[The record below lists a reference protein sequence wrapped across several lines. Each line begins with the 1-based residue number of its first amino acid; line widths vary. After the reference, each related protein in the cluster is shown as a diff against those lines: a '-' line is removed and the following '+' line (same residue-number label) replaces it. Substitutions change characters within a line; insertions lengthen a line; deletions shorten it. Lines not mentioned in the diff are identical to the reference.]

1 MSTLQKRLGKWQVQI
16 RKKGYPSISKSFHSK
31 ATALTWSKKVE
42 SEMERGVYQDALE
55 AQATTVAE
63 ALDRYATQ
71 VLPKK
76 KGASKEEARL
86 EALKKHFGTLTLSAL
101 RASSVTAYR
110 DSRLE
115 EGKAPATVR
124 RELAILSH
132 ALNVVRKEW
141 SVFLPQGNPVEQIRL
156 PKLPNGRDR
165 RLETGEEEKLLKA
178 LKDTP
183 TVRTIVELALETAMR
198 RGEIAAV
205 RWEHVNLKARTLLIP
220 DTKTGTPRTVPLST
234 KAIALLTNLPRN
246 ISGVVFDVAPDSITQ
261 AFDRACTRAKLEG
274 LRFHDLRHEATSRL
288 FEKGLNPMEVAT
300 ITGHKDLRMLRRY
313 THLRAE
319 DLARKLG

>member
-1 MSTLQKRLGKWQVQI
+1 MATIRKRGDSYHVQI
-16 RKKGYPSISKSFHSK
+16 RKKGYPTVTKSFLLLADAQKWARSVERDIDK
-31 ATALTWSKKVE
+31 GVFQDTAIAENSTLGDILDSYAKKILPSKKSRKTVL
-42 SEMERGVYQDALE
+42 SQIRVLKPLLGNYSLSKLSPALLS
-55 AQATTVAE
+55 QFR
-63 ALDRYATQ
+63 DQ
-71 VLPKK
+71 
-76 KGASKEEARL
+76 RL
-86 EALKKHFGTLTLSAL
+86 ESADAQTVRKDLSL
-101 RASSVTAYR
+101 LHRVVVTAVK
-110 DSRLE
+110 DWGIS
-115 EGKAPATVR
+115 
-124 RELAILSH
+124 
-132 ALNVVRKEW
+132 
-141 SVFLPQGNPVEQIRL
+141 LPLGNPVALVRL
-156 PKLPNGRDR
+156 PSQPNGRDR

-198 RGEIAAV
+198 RGEIAAMQ
-205 RWEHVNLKARTLLIP
+205 WEHVNLKARTLLIP

-234 KAIALLTNLPRN
+234 KAIALLSNLPRN
-246 ISGVVFDVAPDSITQ
+246 IKGVVFDVAPDSITQ
-261 AFDRACTRAKLEG
+261 AFDRACTRAELEG

>member
-1 MSTLQKRLGKWQVQI
+1 MATIRKRGDSYHVQI
-16 RKKGYPSISKSFHSK
+16 RKKGYPTVTKSFLLLADAQKWARSVERDIDK
-31 ATALTWSKKVE
+31 GVFQDTATAENSTLGDILDSYAKKILPSKKSRKTVL
-42 SEMERGVYQDALE
+42 SQIRVIKPLLGNYSLSKLSPALLS
-55 AQATTVAE
+55 QFR
-63 ALDRYATQ
+63 DQ
-71 VLPKK
+71 
-76 KGASKEEARL
+76 RL
-86 EALKKHFGTLTLSAL
+86 ESVDAQTVRKDLSL
-101 RASSVTAYR
+101 LHRVVVTAVK
-110 DSRLE
+110 DWGIS
-115 EGKAPATVR
+115 
-124 RELAILSH
+124 
-132 ALNVVRKEW
+132 
-141 SVFLPQGNPVEQIRL
+141 LPLGNPVALVRL
-156 PKLPNGRDR
+156 PSQPNGRDR

-198 RGEIAAV
+198 RGEIAAMK
-205 RWEHVNLKARTLLIP
+205 WEHVNLKARTLLIP

-234 KAIALLTNLPRN
+234 KAIALLSNLPRN
-246 ISGVVFDVAPDSITQ
+246 IKGVVFDVAPDSITQ
-261 AFDRACTRAKLEG
+261 AFDRACTRAELEG

>member
-1 MSTLQKRLGKWQVQI
+1 MATIRKRGDSYHVQI
-16 RKKGYPSISKSFHSK
+16 RKKGYPTVTKSFLLLADAQKWARSVERDIDK
-31 ATALTWSKKVE
+31 GVFQDTATAENSTLGDILDSYAKKILPSKKSRKTVL
-42 SEMERGVYQDALE
+42 SQIRVIKPLLGNYSLSKLSPALLS
-55 AQATTVAE
+55 QFR
-63 ALDRYATQ
+63 DQ
-71 VLPKK
+71 
-76 KGASKEEARL
+76 RL
-86 EALKKHFGTLTLSAL
+86 ESADAQTVRKDLSL
-101 RASSVTAYR
+101 LHRVVVTAVK
-110 DSRLE
+110 DWGIS
-115 EGKAPATVR
+115 
-124 RELAILSH
+124 
-132 ALNVVRKEW
+132 
-141 SVFLPQGNPVEQIRL
+141 LPLGNPVALVRL
-156 PKLPNGRDR
+156 PSQPNGRDR

-198 RGEIAAV
+198 RGEIAAMK
-205 RWEHVNLKARTLLIP
+205 WEHVNLKARTLLIP

-234 KAIALLTNLPRN
+234 KAIALLSNLPRN
-246 ISGVVFDVAPDSITQ
+246 IKGVVFDVAPDSITQ
-261 AFDRACTRAKLEG
+261 AFDRACTRAELEG

>member
-1 MSTLQKRLGKWQVQI
+1 MATIRKRGDSYHVQI
-16 RKKGYPSISKSFHSK
+16 RKKGYPTVTKSFLLLADAQKWARSVERDIDK
-31 ATALTWSKKVE
+31 GVFQDTATAENSTLGDILDSYAKKILPSKKSRKTVL
-42 SEMERGVYQDALE
+42 SQIRVIKPLLGNYSLSKLSPAL
-55 AQATTVAE
+55 
-63 ALDRYATQ
+63 L
-71 VLPKK
+71 
-76 KGASKEEARL
+76 SKFRDQRL
-86 EALKKHFGTLTLSAL
+86 ESVDAQTVRKDLSL
-101 RASSVTAYR
+101 LHRVVVTAVK
-110 DSRLE
+110 DWGIS
-115 EGKAPATVR
+115 
-124 RELAILSH
+124 
-132 ALNVVRKEW
+132 
-141 SVFLPQGNPVEQIRL
+141 LPLGNPVALVRL
-156 PKLPNGRDR
+156 PSQPNGRDR

-198 RGEIAAV
+198 RGEIAAMK
-205 RWEHVNLKARTLLIP
+205 WEHVNLKARTLLIP

-234 KAIALLTNLPRN
+234 KAIALLSNLPRN
-246 ISGVVFDVAPDSITQ
+246 IKGVVFDVAPDSITQ
-261 AFDRACTRAKLEG
+261 AFDRACTRAELEG

>member
-1 MSTLQKRLGKWQVQI
+1 MGNYSL
-16 RKKGYPSISKSFHSK
+16 SKLSP
-31 ATALTWSKKVE
+31 ALLSQF
-42 SEMERGVYQDALE
+42 RDQ
-55 AQATTVAE
+55 
-63 ALDRYATQ
+63 
-71 VLPKK
+71 
-76 KGASKEEARL
+76 RL
-86 EALKKHFGTLTLSAL
+86 ESADAQTVRKDLSL
-101 RASSVTAYR
+101 LHRVVVTAVK
-110 DSRLE
+110 DWGIS
-115 EGKAPATVR
+115 
-124 RELAILSH
+124 
-132 ALNVVRKEW
+132 
-141 SVFLPQGNPVEQIRL
+141 LPLGNPVALVRL
-156 PKLPNGRDR
+156 PSQPNGRDR

-198 RGEIAAV
+198 RGEIAAMK
-205 RWEHVNLKARTLLIP
+205 WEHVNLKARTLLIP

-234 KAIALLTNLPRN
+234 KAIALLSNLPRN
-246 ISGVVFDVAPDSITQ
+246 IKGVVFDVAPDSITQ
-261 AFDRACTRAKLEG
+261 AFDRACTRAELEG

>member
-1 MSTLQKRLGKWQVQI
+1 MATIRKRGDSYHVQI
-16 RKKGYPSISKSFHSK
+16 RKKGYPTVTKSFLLLADAQKWARSVERDIDK
-31 ATALTWSKKVE
+31 GVFQDTATAENSTLGDILDSYAKKILPSKKSRKTVL
-42 SEMERGVYQDALE
+42 SQIRVIKPLLGNYSLSKLSPALLS
-55 AQATTVAE
+55 QFR
-63 ALDRYATQ
+63 DQ
-71 VLPKK
+71 
-76 KGASKEEARL
+76 RL
-86 EALKKHFGTLTLSAL
+86 ESADAQTVRKDLSL
-101 RASSVTAYR
+101 LHRVVVTAVK
-110 DSRLE
+110 DWGIS
-115 EGKAPATVR
+115 
-124 RELAILSH
+124 
-132 ALNVVRKEW
+132 
-141 SVFLPQGNPVEQIRL
+141 LPLGNPVALVRL
-156 PKLPNGRDR
+156 PSQPNGRDR

-234 KAIALLTNLPRN
+234 KAIALLSNLPRN
-246 ISGVVFDVAPDSITQ
+246 IKGVVFDVAPDSITQ
-261 AFDRACTRAKLEG
+261 AFDRACTRAELEG

>member
-1 MSTLQKRLGKWQVQI
+1 MATIRKRGDSYHAQI
-16 RKKGYPSISKSFHSK
+16 RKKGYPTVTKSFLLLADAQKWARSVERDIDK
-31 ATALTWSKKVE
+31 GVFQDTATAENSTLGDILDSYAKKILPSKKSRKTVL
-42 SEMERGVYQDALE
+42 SQIRVIKPLLGNYSLSKLSPALLS
-55 AQATTVAE
+55 QFR
-63 ALDRYATQ
+63 DQ
-71 VLPKK
+71 
-76 KGASKEEARL
+76 RL
-86 EALKKHFGTLTLSAL
+86 ESADAQTVRKDLSL
-101 RASSVTAYR
+101 LHRVVVTAVK
-110 DSRLE
+110 DWGIS
-115 EGKAPATVR
+115 
-124 RELAILSH
+124 
-132 ALNVVRKEW
+132 
-141 SVFLPQGNPVEQIRL
+141 LPLGNPVALVRL
-156 PKLPNGRDR
+156 PSQPNGRDR

-198 RGEIAAV
+198 RGEIAAMK
-205 RWEHVNLKARTLLIP
+205 WEHVNLKARTLLIP

-234 KAIALLTNLPRN
+234 KAIALLSNLPRN
-246 ISGVVFDVAPDSITQ
+246 IKGVVFDVAPDSITQ
-261 AFDRACTRAKLEG
+261 AFDRACTRAELEG

>member
-1 MSTLQKRLGKWQVQI
+1 MATIRKRGDSYHVQI
-16 RKKGYPSISKSFHSK
+16 RKKGYPTVTKSFLLLADAQKWARSVERDIDK
-31 ATALTWSKKVE
+31 GVFQDTATAENSTLGDILDSYAKKILPSKKSRKTVL
-42 SEMERGVYQDALE
+42 SQIRVIKPLLGNYSLSKLSPALLS
-55 AQATTVAE
+55 QFR
-63 ALDRYATQ
+63 DQ
-71 VLPKK
+71 
-76 KGASKEEARL
+76 RL
-86 EALKKHFGTLTLSAL
+86 ESADAQTVRKDLSL
-101 RASSVTAYR
+101 LHRVVVTAVK
-110 DSRLE
+110 DWGIS
-115 EGKAPATVR
+115 
-124 RELAILSH
+124 
-132 ALNVVRKEW
+132 
-141 SVFLPQGNPVEQIRL
+141 LPLGNPVALVRL
-156 PKLPNGRDR
+156 PSQPNGRDR

-198 RGEIAAV
+198 RGEIAAMQ
-205 RWEHVNLKARTLLIP
+205 WEHVNLKARTLLIP

-234 KAIALLTNLPRN
+234 KAIALLSNLPRN
-246 ISGVVFDVAPDSITQ
+246 IKGVVFDVAPDSITQ
-261 AFDRACTRAKLEG
+261 AFDRACTRAELEG

>member
-1 MSTLQKRLGKWQVQI
+1 MATIRKRGDSYHVQI
-16 RKKGYPSISKSFHSK
+16 RKKGYPTVTKSFLLLADAQKWARSVERDIDK
-31 ATALTWSKKVE
+31 GVFQDTATAENSTLGDILDSYAKKILPSKKSRKTVL
-42 SEMERGVYQDALE
+42 SQIRVIKPLLGNYSLSKLSPALLS
-55 AQATTVAE
+55 QFR
-63 ALDRYATQ
+63 DQ
-71 VLPKK
+71 
-76 KGASKEEARL
+76 RL
-86 EALKKHFGTLTLSAL
+86 ESADAQTVRKDLSL
-101 RASSVTAYR
+101 LHRVVVTAVK
-110 DSRLE
+110 DWGIS
-115 EGKAPATVR
+115 
-124 RELAILSH
+124 
-132 ALNVVRKEW
+132 
-141 SVFLPQGNPVEQIRL
+141 LPLGNPVALVRL
-156 PKLPNGRDR
+156 LSQPNGRDR

-198 RGEIAAV
+198 RGEIAAMK
-205 RWEHVNLKARTLLIP
+205 WEHVNLKARTLLIP

-234 KAIALLTNLPRN
+234 KAIALLSNLPRN
-246 ISGVVFDVAPDSITQ
+246 IKGVVFDVAPDSITQ
-261 AFDRACTRAKLEG
+261 AFDRACTRAELEG